1 MLDYIEYMKI
11 VARRQVSSYT
21 FTLGRTVTEPFTLK
35 IDQYD
40 DAIFEKAD
48 GNIPMDKIAWHPSE
62 VSERHPYLINQQAIA
77 RLKEETLTYN
87 IAREL
92 DSMAEAI
99 ARYYDYYKDN
109 DLKLVVYRL
118 DNYNSNQNHDMVT
131 LVRFEQRGSVLNSIK
146 EHKLTGLTSR
156 CLSEGTVSRETL
168 EAWRY
173 RVMDWRDIRELSPTF
188 FETVLRGDSP
198 E

>member
-11 VARRQVSSYT
+11 LARQQVSSYT
-21 FTLGRTVTEPFTLK
+21 FTLGNTVTVPYTLN
-35 IDQYD
+35 IDQFGDGSFRGPD
-40 DAIFEKAD
+40 DSIQL
-48 GNIPMDKIAWHPSE
+48 DKIAWHPSE
-62 VSERHPYLINQQAIA
+62 VSERHPYLINQGAIA
-77 RLKEETLTYN
+77 RLKEDTLIYN
-87 IAREL
+87 IKREL

-99 ARYYDYYKDN
+99 ARYYDYYKDQ
-109 DLKLVVYRL
+109 DYKLVVYRL

-131 LVRFEQRGSVLNSIK
+131 LVRFEFRGEAMSSVK

-173 RVMDWRDIRELSPTF
+173 RAMDWRDIRELSPTF